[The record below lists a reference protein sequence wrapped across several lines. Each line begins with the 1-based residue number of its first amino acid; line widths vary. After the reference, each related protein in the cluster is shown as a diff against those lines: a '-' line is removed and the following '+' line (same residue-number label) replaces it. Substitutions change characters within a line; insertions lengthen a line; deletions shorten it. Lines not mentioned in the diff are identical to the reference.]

1 METATLPHGWKRL
14 PLADAYDFTSKP
26 RELRYDAYAAVPFVP
41 MERIPFAHPRSSSF
55 DLRPPDQLTAGTYFE
70 EGDLL
75 LPKITPSFENGK
87 QAIVVGLPDGFG
99 IATTEVFPIRGR
111 TGESSTEFLFFSLLR
126 SGVRVALADKMIGTT
141 GRQRI
146 PKLAITDLIISLPPL
161 PEQKAIAR
169 ALRSVQQAREARRR
183 ELELERE
190 RKVALMEYLFTHG
203 TRNEPTKKTEIGEM
217 PESWDVVPLGNLIA
231 DGPQNGIYKPES
243 EYGDGTPIIR
253 IDTFDNDGLFVSL
266 NFRRLRLTDDEVE
279 KFHIAPGDILV
290 NRVNS
295 VSHLGKSVLVPDLP
309 EATVF
314 ESNMMRFRLDRG
326 QAVPEYVARYLLTHG
341 CRERIRGMARHAVAQ
356 SSINQGDVKSLL
368 IPLSDVAEQGKIA
381 AGLVAAESKM
391 AALQHEIALHE
402 ELFKAMLDEL
412 MTGRLSAVPL
422 VEQTQ

>member
-203 TRNEPTKKTEIGEM
+203 TRNEPTKQTEIGEM
-217 PESWDVVPLGNLIA
+217 PESWEMLKIGQILKLKSGATRPADMTASSDADHPVPVYG
-231 DGPQNGIYKPES
+231 GNGIMGFAPQPFNQDTLIVIGRVGEYCGCVHVAQPPCWITDNALYS
-243 EYGDGTPIIR
+243 EKWLRSDVLPAYVAQALIHM
-253 IDTFDNDGLFVSL
+253 NL
-266 NFRRLRLTDDEVE
+266 NQFRR
-279 KFHIAPGDILV
+279 KAGQPLV
-290 NRVNS
+290 TQ
-295 VSHLGKSVLVPDLP
+295 GVLHDLLLP
-309 EATVF
+309 IPVMSE
-314 ESNMMRFRLDRG
+314 
-326 QAVPEYVARYLLTHG
+326 QA
-341 CRERIRGMARHAVAQ
+341 AVAGAL
-356 SSINQGDVKSLL
+356 STCENRAAALERELSLL
-368 IPLSDVAEQGKIA
+368 D
-381 AGLVAAESKM
+381 
-391 AALQHEIALHE
+391 
-402 ELFKAMLDEL
+402 ELFAAMLDEL